1 MFFRRRKKETLS
13 NPPFLIVGLGNPG
26 PEYKF
31 NRHNIGFMVADELA
45 RKLEAEFGRV
55 QSNALV
61 AQARCSQQRIIL
73 AKPRTY
79 MNRSGSAVGALLRFY
94 KAPPGKLLV
103 IYDDVDLPFETL
115 RLRSEGGSAGHNG
128 MKSIIENL
136 GSQEFARLRVGVGR
150 PKGRMRT
157 PDHVLQDFSKA
168 EQGVLTFVLERAS
181 KAAMT
186 FIEEGIVA
194 AMNKYNRGKEENE
207 E

>member
-1 MFFRRRKKETLS
+1 MFWRKKES
-13 NPPFLIVGLGNPG
+13 NENPPFLIVGLGNPG
-26 PEYKF
+26 SEYKF
-31 NRHNIGFMVADELA
+31 NRHNVGFMALDELGEE
-45 RKLEAEFGRV
+45 LGAEFGRM

-61 AQARCSQQRIIL
+61 AQARRGEQRIIL

-79 MNRSGSAVGALLRFY
+79 MNRSGSAVGGLLRFH
-94 KAPPGKLLV
+94 KAPLDKLLV
-103 IYDDVDLPFETL
+103 IYDEVDLPFETL

-168 EQGVLTFVLERAS
+168 EQGALTFVLQRATQ
-181 KAAMT
+181 AAIT
-186 FIEEGIVA
+186 FIDEGIVA
-194 AMNKYNRGKEENE
+194 AMNKFNKAGDEDQ
-207 E
+207 